1 MRRTAVLLAAG
12 GSRRFGVENK
22 LLHLVNGK
30 SMLEIAINNMQAT
43 DIFDEIVVVCGHQQE
58 LIAAIAYDNR
68 VSVAY
73 SDNWECGIAES
84 IKTGVLAA
92 NSTDVLLFMPADMP
106 YLSARTISAVALAVD
121 ENHPVACTTSNDYFG
136 VPTAFLL
143 KRYRDELL
151 KLTGDEGAKHI
162 LKKCFSPVAIA
173 ARAEE
178 LGDVDYLG

>member
-1 MRRTAVLLAAG
+1 MRRTAILLAAG

-22 LLHLVNGK
+22 LLHLVHGET
-30 SMLEIAINNMQAT
+30 MLQIAINTLRAT
-43 DIFDEIVVVCGHQQE
+43 AIFAEIVVVCGHQQAV
-58 LIAAIAYDNR
+58 IAAIARNSG
-68 VSVAY
+68 VSTACA
-73 SDNWECGIAES
+73 DNWEYGIAES

-121 ENHPVACTTSNDYFG
+121 ENHPVACTSSGDYLG

-143 KRYRDELL
+143 KRYRGELL

-178 LGDVDYLG
+178 LVDVDYLG